1 MAPPATSGSGMW
13 RRLVSLWRVT
23 AIRLSIAYTLTFG
36 ILALGLIFYMTGAAV
51 NYLRE
56 LYETSINEEVTS
68 LQTIYRD
75 SGLNAAIAAMENRSR
90 APGAKLY
97 VVTDPAG
104 RIIAGNVRSI
114 APDVLN
120 RTGWIFHPF
129 AYEPFRETADGR
141 VRRSVARIVQLP
153 NGMRI
158 LIGQD
163 IGEPERLRDVVR
175 RAVSLSMLLMLVA
188 GFLIWFLVGR
198 RALKRI
204 SLVSKSTERILAGD
218 RSERLPITGSRDEFD
233 RLSEKM
239 NEMLDRITTLDSGLR
254 EVSDSIAHDL
264 KTPITRL
271 RNKADAALGRDD
283 PQASRAALED
293 VITDADQIIKTFNA
307 LLMISRVE
315 AGSQIAE
322 MGELDLAQLAGD
334 VIELYEPLAE
344 EHGATITSQLAS
356 GMIIRGNRELL
367 SQALS
372 NLLDNALKYGL
383 PADGNDG
390 ILAVAVEQSGKNR
403 QDAIISVSD
412 NGPGIPEAE
421 RDRMKERFTRLD
433 ASRSQ
438 PGTGLGLSLVEAV
451 ANLHGGRLELRSNAA
466 DGDKPAR
473 GLRVELHLPLA
484 KQ

>member
-1 MAPPATSGSGMW
+1 MAQTANPVSRMW
-13 RRLVSLWRVT
+13 RRLLSLWRVT
-23 AIRLSIAYTLTFG
+23 AVRLSIAYTLTFG

-51 NYLRE
+51 NFLRE
-56 LYETSINEEVTS
+56 FYVTSINEEIAS
-68 LQTIYRD
+68 LETLYREN
-75 SGLNAAIAAMENRSR
+75 GLNAAIAAMENRSR

-120 RTGWIFHPF
+120 RTGWIFQPF
-129 AYEPFRETADGR
+129 VYEPFRETTDR
-141 VRRSVARIVQLP
+141 PVRRALAQIVRMP

-158 LIGQD
+158 LVGQD
-163 IGEPERLRDVVR
+163 IGEPERLREVVR

-188 GFLIWFLVGR
+188 GFLIWFFVGR

-204 SLVSKSTERILAGD
+204 AMVSKSTERILAGD
-218 RSERLPITGSRDEFD
+218 RTERLPITGSRDEFD

-271 RNKADAALGRDD
+271 RNKADAALGENN
-283 PQASRAALED
+283 PQTARAALED

-315 AGSQIAE
+315 AGSQVAE
-322 MGELDLAQLAGD
+322 MGELDLAQLAAD

-344 EHGATITSQLAS
+344 EHGATISSDLAADV
-356 GMIIRGNRELL
+356 MIRGNRELL

-372 NLLDNALKYGL
+372 NLLDNAFKYGQ
-383 PADGNDG
+383 PGDGSPG
-390 ILAVAVEQSGKNR
+390 MLSVAVSTAGRGQKA
-403 QDAIISVSD
+403 AIMSVCD
-412 NGPGIPEAE
+412 NGPGIPEVDRE
-421 RDRMKERFTRLD
+421 RMKERFTRLD

-451 ANLHGGRLELRSNAA
+451 ANLHGGRLELLSNAA
-466 DGDKPAR
+466 DGQKPVS